1 VRRRRAG
8 VRWSLRARRDLL
20 EIGRFI
26 ARDDRG
32 AARRWVEKLRER
44 ARQAAALP
52 RAGRR
57 VPELERDDV
66 REVLQ
71 GSYRIVY
78 LVGERAIEVL
88 TVFEAHRLFPPGRP

>member
-1 VRRRRAG
+1 

-26 ARDDRG
+26 ARDDRS
-32 AARRWVEKLRER
+32 AARRWVERLRER
-44 ARQAAALP
+44 ARQAAAVP

-71 GSYRIVY
+71 GNYRIVY
-78 LVGERAIEVL
+78 RVRDRAIEVL
-88 TVFEAHRLFPPGRP
+88 TVFEAHRLFPSRRP

>member
-1 VRRRRAG
+1 
-8 VRWSLRARRDLL
+8 
-20 EIGRFI
+20 
-26 ARDDRG
+26 
-32 AARRWVEKLRER
+32 
-44 ARQAAALP
+44 
-52 RAGRR
+52 